1 MPKVVISGYY
11 GFHNEGDEAMLYAIV
26 NALRDRLPRLEIV
39 VLSMDPSYTAKQFKV
54 KTVHRD
60 SPAQIWR
67 ALKNADLL
75 ISGGGG
81 LLQDVTGPNSILY
94 YLGIV
99 LITKLMGK
107 PVFFYGQGIGPVK
120 TLLGRSLMKLIVN
133 RVDFIT
139 VRDVSSQAELQSLGV
154 NKPPVYVTADPVL
167 GMDPAFLDKERGKL
181 VLKELGLDDGP
192 VVGVS
197 VRPWKELNGYRQVM
211 IELIRDFTNQ
221 GYRVLM
227 VPMHYSADLQV
238 SREIAGAV
246 GNGCFVLEKEY
257 NFLDLLEII
266 GNMHIV
272 VGMRLHFLIFG
283 ALMNVPMVGIAYD
296 PKVSS
301 FLEMVDM
308 PLGGYVES
316 LEYKQLSAIVQKVID
331 EKDQIQEKLKSRV
344 VALRKEA
351 LHGTELLVDILGNYD
366 FR

>member
-1 MPKVVISGYY
+1 MPNVVISGYY

-26 NALRDRLPRLEIV
+26 NALRDRLPNLEIV

-60 SPAQIWR
+60 SPAQIWH

-99 LITKLMGK
+99 LMAKLMGK
-107 PVFFYGQGIGPVK
+107 PVFFYGQGIGPVR
-120 TLLGRSLMKLIVN
+120 TLLGRALMKLIVN

-139 VRDVSSQAELQSLGV
+139 VRDASSQAELQSLGV

-167 GMDPAFLDKERGKL
+167 GLDPVFLDKERGNA
-181 VLKELGLDDGP
+181 VLKELGLGDGP

-197 VRPWKELNGYRQVM
+197 VRPWKELTGYRQVM
-211 IELIRDFTNQ
+211 IDLVRDFTQQ

-227 VPMHYSADLQV
+227 VPMHHSADLQI
-238 SREIAGAV
+238 SREIAVAV
-246 GNGCFVLEKEY
+246 GAGCFVLEKEC
-257 NFLDLLEII
+257 NFLDILEIVA
-266 GNMHIV
+266 NMHIL

-301 FLEMVDM
+301 FLEIVGM

-316 LEYKQLSAIVQKVID
+316 LEYKQLSAIVQKVIADKD
-331 EKDQIQEKLKSRV
+331 EVREKLKLRV
-344 VALRKEA
+344 LALRKEA
-351 LHGTELLVDILGNYD
+351 LHGTELVADMLDNYN
-366 FR
+366 FK

>member
-1 MPKVVISGYY
+1 MPNVVISGYY

-26 NALRDRLPRLEIV
+26 NGLRDRLPRLEIV
-39 VLSMDPSYTAKQFKV
+39 VLSRDPAYTARQFKV

-60 SPAQIWR
+60 NPAQIWH
-67 ALKNADLL
+67 ALRESDLL

-99 LITKLMGK
+99 FIAKLMGK
-107 PVFFYGQGIGPVK
+107 PVFFYGQGIGPVR
-120 TLLGRSLMKLIVN
+120 TMLGRAMMKLIVN

-139 VRDVSSQAELQSLGV
+139 VRDSSSQAELQSLGV

-167 GMDPAFLDKERGKL
+167 GLDPAFINKERGKA
-181 VLKELGLDDGP
+181 VLKELGLDESP
-192 VVGVS
+192 VVGIS
-197 VRPWKELNGYRQVM
+197 VRPWKDLTGYQRVM
-211 IELIRDFTNQ
+211 IDLVRDFIRQ

-227 VPMHYSADLQV
+227 VPMHHSADFQI
-238 SREIAGAV
+238 SHEIAVAAGT
-246 GNGCFVLEKEY
+246 GCAVLEKEY
-257 NFLDLLEII
+257 NFLELLEII
-266 GNMHIV
+266 GNMHIL

-301 FLEMVDM
+301 FLEMVGM

-316 LEYKQLSAIVQKVID
+316 LEYKQLSEIVQKVID
-331 EKDQIQEKLKSRV
+331 QTDDVREKLKSRV
-344 VALRKEA
+344 AALRNEA
-351 LHGTELLVDILGNYD
+351 LHGAQLVVDMLGNYN
-366 FR
+366 FK